1 MATTKKTTST
11 KKKRTTKKTTTKKVT
26 KKTTKKQ
33 PVKKV
38 TKVVEQLPIVEETKN
53 ITLKKVYI
61 AIIIILSILLLIT
74 STIEIINII
83 TPPENEI
90 PAKVESPSESKV
102 EEEKENLN
110 KLFSEDLDLDY
121 YRKENNNA
129 EIVGR
134 LEIPGVFNL
143 LLTQTKDN
151 DYYIEYNIKRKRSNK
166 GTEFVDFRTKLTDK
180 QVNVYGHNSRLYDL
194 PFKNLEKFLEKDFFD
209 QNEYILLQH
218 EEGRRIY
225 RIVSIKRVTTDYEHM
240 TVETSKKTHTS
251 HIEKLLSKSTHQR
264 EMEYDENTNLL
275 VLQTCTREK
284 NVQAFYVLVAFELD
298 VK

>member
-1 MATTKKTTST
+1 MATTKKKTTIKKTPT
-11 KKKRTTKKTTTKKVT
+11 KKEIKKV
-26 KKTTKKQ
+26 TKKQ
-33 PVKKV
+33 PVKKTLLV
-38 TKVVEQLPIVEETKN
+38 QQQPIVEDKK

-61 AIIIILSILLLIT
+61 VIIITLSILLLIT

-90 PAKVESPSESKV
+90 PTEVDKNPESK
-102 EEEKENLN
+102 EEEKEEEKEELN
-110 KLFSEDLDLDY
+110 KLFSKDLDLDY

-218 EEGRRIY
+218 ETGRRIY

-240 TVETSKKTHTS
+240 TVDTNNNN
-251 HIEKLLSKSTHQR
+251 HINHIDKLLSNSAHQR
-264 EMEYDENTNLL
+264 EVEYDENTNLL

-284 NVQAFYVLVAFELD
+284 NVQAFYILTALEVN

>member
-1 MATTKKTTST
+1 MATK
-11 KKKRTTKKTTTKKVT
+11 KKTTTKKTNHT
-26 KKTTKKQ
+26 KKTTPKKVTKKQ
-33 PVKKV
+33 PVKKE
-38 TKVVEQLPIVEETKN
+38 TKVVEQQPIEKTKQT
-53 ITLKKVYI
+53 TLKKIYI

-83 TPPENEI
+83 TPPQNEI
-90 PAKVESPSESKV
+90 PAEVDKSSESKD
-102 EEEKENLN
+102 EQEKEDLN

-194 PFKNLEKFLEKDFFD
+194 PFKNLEKFLEKDFFN

-225 RIVSIKRVTTDYEHM
+225 KIVSIKRVTTDYEHM
-240 TVETSKKTHTS
+240 TVDTTKKNHVS
-251 HIEKLLSKSTHQR
+251 HIERLLSNSTHQKDV
-264 EMEYDENTNLL
+264 EYDENTNLL

-284 NVQAFYVLVAFELD
+284 NVQAFYVLTAIEID
-298 VK
+298 IK

>member
-1 MATTKKTTST
+1 MATK
-11 KKKRTTKKTTTKKVT
+11 KKTTTKKTNHT
-26 KKTTKKQ
+26 KKTTPKKVTKKQ
-33 PVKKV
+33 PVKKE
-38 TKVVEQLPIVEETKN
+38 TKVVEQQPIKKTKQP
-53 ITLKKVYI
+53 TLKKIYI

-83 TPPENEI
+83 TPPQNEI
-90 PAKVESPSESKV
+90 PVEVDKSSESKD
-102 EEEKENLN
+102 EHEKEDLN

-194 PFKNLEKFLEKDFFD
+194 PFKNLEKFLEKDFFN

-225 RIVSIKRVTTDYEHM
+225 KIVSIKRVTTDYEHM
-240 TVETSKKTHTS
+240 TVDTTKKNHVS
-251 HIEKLLSKSTHQR
+251 HIERLLSNSTHQR
-264 EMEYDENTNLL
+264 DVEYDENTNLL

-284 NVQAFYVLVAFELD
+284 NVQAFYILTAIEVD